1 MGRNLGRQHQNP
13 KPKIDEHSSKEN
25 RIKSCECAGIHSYR
39 KEVAPHSQEFACS
52 WDQQS
57 TKFLVEIFMGMWSAI
72 LRCFNQWLELSD
84 KKTDWLTRGQTE
96 LLPKT
101 VGMRETIVQ
110 LLVSIPATRYLLA

>member
-1 MGRNLGRQHQNP
+1 M
-13 KPKIDEHSSKEN
+13 
-25 RIKSCECAGIHSYR
+25 
-39 KEVAPHSQEFACS
+39 QEFTVTEKKLHHTVKNLPAPGINRV
-52 WDQQS
+52 QS
-57 TKFLVEIFMGMWSAI
+57 FWWKIFMGMWSAI